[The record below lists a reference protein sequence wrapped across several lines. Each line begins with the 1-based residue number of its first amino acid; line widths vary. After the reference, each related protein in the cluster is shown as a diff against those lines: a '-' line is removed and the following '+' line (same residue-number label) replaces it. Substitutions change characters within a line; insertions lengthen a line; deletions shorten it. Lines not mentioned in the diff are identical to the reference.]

1 MDNDMIMLSLLVI
14 MPLCGIGAIL
24 FGLWMYRR
32 DKRLLQTGLVAEAR
46 VVGFFSRRDTIAPI
60 FEYETPEGTIR
71 VKHRVSVSPILNKY
85 KVGNVV
91 RVIYNAE
98 KPRHFL
104 VEGSKSYFMGFI
116 AVALGV
122 FTFAAGFLVY
132 FLIE

>member
-1 MDNDMIMLSLLVI
+1 MMVLSLLVI
-14 MPLCGIGAIL
+14 TPLCGLGAIW

-46 VVGFFSRRDTIAPI
+46 VVGFSRHKDTIAPI
-60 FEYETPEGTIR
+60 FEYETAQGTIR

-91 RVIYNAE
+91 RVLYNAE

-104 VEGSKSYFMGFI
+104 VEGSKSHWMGFI

-122 FTFAAGFLVY
+122 FAFAAGFLAY